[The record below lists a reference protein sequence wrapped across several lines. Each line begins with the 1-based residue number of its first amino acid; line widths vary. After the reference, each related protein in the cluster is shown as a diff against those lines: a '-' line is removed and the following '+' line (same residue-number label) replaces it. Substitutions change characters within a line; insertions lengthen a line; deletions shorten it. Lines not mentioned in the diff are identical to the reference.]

1 MLGCGRRGES
11 SGCRPH
17 PLLDAPEE
25 AHGKDH
31 GKKLDGQHPYGEGS
45 SQVDIGFEGVEDH
58 CVAALLVQEQ
68 FPSQEALLPAQ
79 QDPIPTLGFS
89 PAAGLRHLVTVQ
101 SQESEN

>member
-1 MLGCGRRGES
+1 MRDWFPLPGES
-11 SGCRPH
+11 R
-17 PLLDAPEE
+17 A
-25 AHGKDH
+25 
-31 GKKLDGQHPYGEGS
+31 QY
-45 SQVDIGFEGVEDH
+45 
-58 CVAALLVQEQ
+58 LLVQEQ